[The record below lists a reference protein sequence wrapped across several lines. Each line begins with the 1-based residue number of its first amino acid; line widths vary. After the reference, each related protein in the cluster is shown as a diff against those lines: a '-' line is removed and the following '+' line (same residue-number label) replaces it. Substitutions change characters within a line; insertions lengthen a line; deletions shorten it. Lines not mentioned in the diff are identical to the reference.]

1 MEAILISA
9 GVVAL
14 AEIGDKTQLLAI
26 VLAARYRTPGPI
38 ILGILVATALNHGIA
53 ATLGNFLGDWLSG
66 DYLRWI
72 LAVSFIVIAVW
83 MLLPENAHKPPK
95 MLAGYGPFGAT
106 LVSFFLVE
114 FGDTTQ
120 LATMVLAARFHS
132 IFAVALGTT
141 LGIMIADIP
150 AVYFGRV
157 VLKRVPLPLV
167 RVCAAVI
174 FIALALGA
182 IMGWGSSLLAA

>member
-66 DYLRWI
+66 DHLRWI
-72 LAVSFIVIAVW
+72 LAASFIVIAVW
-83 MLLPENAHKPPK
+83 MLLPENANKPPK
-95 MLAGYGPFGAT
+95 LFADYGAFAAT

-132 IFAVALGTT
+132 ILAVAFGTT
-141 LGIMIADIP
+141 LGILVADIP

-157 VLKRVPLPLV
+157 VLKRIPLPLV

-174 FIALALGA
+174 FVALAIGA
-182 IMGWGSSLLAA
+182 IMGWGSSILDA